1 MSDKLESVVLEILR
15 LQLPFQYLI
24 KAVLT
29 VNLCRFFSD
38 LVDGS
43 STKPSTDTINRPSTV
58 VVNPCKPV
66 DSGSRFI
73 FLKTACLE
81 TPISSAISLIVL
93 LTHTETGHFSAAPV
107 AEVGDRG
114 HDRKIGVLQHGECG
128 AWGNAT
134 QVKFRCLK
142 RADVNIMCD
151 WVVTLPK
158 YQWHEA
164 ARGLCCHHAAKA

>member
-1 MSDKLESVVLEILR
+1 MSLILNCCESDKLESVVLEILR

-29 VNLCRFFSD
+29 
-38 LVDGS
+38 
-43 STKPSTDTINRPSTV
+43 
-58 VVNPCKPV
+58 VNPCKPV

-114 HDRKIGVLQHGECG
+114 HDRKIGVLQHGECV
-128 AWGNAT
+128 AWGNAP

-151 WVVTLPK
+151 WVATLPK